1 MATAPQLN
9 RTRPCRHLG
18 MIPYL
23 NTSIAT
29 SIHALP
35 IPLIRLRHPVSLCL
49 TLSNSRCYD
58 APVMP
63 HATAATHESMN
74 VAPSDLEESTPF
86 IRRRPVRLII
96 YTGLVLFVLIM
107 VIWPLIAQLKD
118 PDHQKHIAEHRVMV
132 GMSKEQVLE
141 AWGGPQTINT
151 TFTKE
156 GIRREE
162 WIFEDWENAA
172 VVKHR
177 YLYFEEGNLI
187 GGWFQG
193 SGERLPT
200 QSPSNPHSPKPRN

>member
-1 MATAPQLN
+1 M
-9 RTRPCRHLG
+9 RH
-18 MIPYL
+18 
-23 NTSIAT
+23 
-29 SIHALP
+29 
-35 IPLIRLRHPVSLCL
+35 
-49 TLSNSRCYD
+49 
-58 APVMP
+58 VMP

-74 VAPSDLEESTPF
+74 AAPTDLEEPTPF

-96 YTGLVLFVLIM
+96 YAGLGLFVLIM

-118 PDHQKHIAEHRVMV
+118 PDFQNHIAEHRVMV

-151 TFTKE
+151 TFTKD
-156 GIRREE
+156 GIRHEE

-187 GGWFQG
+187 GGGVQG
-193 SGERLPT
+193 SGERLPAPA
-200 QSPSNPHSPKPRN
+200 PSDPPAPEP